1 MNVKYHMS
9 KPAPMQ
15 VLQSNLFWGNPVDGD
30 LGRLHSC
37 SSFAVLQFQKV
48 KEALR

>member
-9 KPAPMQ
+9 NPAPMP
-15 VLQSNLFWGNPVDGD
+15 VLLSNLFWGNPVDGD

-37 SSFAVLQFQKV
+37 SSFVVLHFQKV
-48 KEALR
+48 KEGLR